1 MAAEVSRRENSPPA
15 RRSGVIDVAVTAL
28 ACALTLGS
36 LFWAADFYRKAGLQL
51 YTEQFVSGM
60 LALALPLAFLHFRS
74 HAGAARGI
82 VPWYD
87 WLAAALAAAAGWYL
101 AIRYPKLVDLILLRP
116 VDGVALGVVI
126 IVLTIE
132 ALRRSAGRTLSI
144 VIVCFVLYGL
154 FGDLMPGELAGR
166 ASDWRKLAAYLAIDV
181 NGILGTPIVVACTVV
196 VMFILFGDLL
206 AATGGAHFF
215 NELSLALMGRF
226 RGGSAKIAVVGSAL
240 FGAISGSAVAN
251 VVAQGIVTIP
261 MMKRDGYTA
270 HKAAAIEAV
279 ASTGGQLMPPVMG
292 ASAFLMAEFLQI
304 SYGEVV
310 LAATV
315 PALLYYLALVIQA
328 DLEAGRAG
336 IAAVDPA
343 ELPALGEVMAAGW
356 HFLVSFAVV
365 LIGLFWLNMQ
375 PETAA
380 LAACVALIATSF
392 IFGYRGKRPGAVQLL
407 RTFKTAGILSL
418 EIVLIT
424 AAAGIVI
431 GVLALSGLGFSLT
444 FFLVQIGKGNLLL
457 LLSLSAAICI
467 VLGMGLPTVG
477 VYVLLAALVAPA
489 IVELGVLPI
498 AAHLFVMYFGMMS
511 MITPPVALAAYAA
524 ASLGQ
529 ADPMATGWEACRFG
543 WSTFIVPFLFVLSP
557 TLLLIGDP
565 ASVLVAIVTAAL
577 GVWLVSIGIVG
588 FFLGPVGAMTRVL
601 FLVTGLLALI
611 PAGAFAGAVWTDVVG
626 VLGGVALIVR
636 EIAAARAL
644 RRAAPSGARHREA
657 AR

>member
-1 MAAEVSRRENSPPA
+1 MRQAPPPPSRSRLVDP
-15 RRSGVIDVAVTAL
+15 AVTTL

-36 LFWAADFYRKAGLQL
+36 LFWAADLYRRAGLQL
-51 YTEQFVSGM
+51 YTEQFVAGM
-60 LALALPLAFLHFRS
+60 LALALPLAFIHFRGRAETPR
-74 HAGAARGI
+74 HA

-87 WLAAALAAAAGWYL
+87 WLAAGLAAVAGWYL

-116 VDGVALGVVI
+116 ADGVALGVAL

-132 ALRRSAGRTLSI
+132 ALRRSAGRALSI
-144 VIVCFVLYGL
+144 IVVCFVLYGL

-181 NGILGTPIVVACTVV
+181 NGMLGAPIVVACTVV
-196 VMFILFGDLL
+196 VMFVLFGDLL
-206 AATGGAHFF
+206 AATGGAQFY
-215 NELSLALMGRF
+215 NELALALMGRF
-226 RGGSAKIAVVGSAL
+226 RGGSAKIAVVSSAL

-261 MMKRDGYTA
+261 MMKRDGYRS

-310 LAATV
+310 LAALA
-315 PALLYYLALVIQA
+315 PALLYYVALVIQA

-336 IAAVDPA
+336 IAALDRA
-343 ELPALGEVMAAGW
+343 ELPALGAVMAAGW
-356 HFLVSFAVV
+356 HFLTPFAVI
-365 LIGLFWLNMQ
+365 LAGLFWLNMQ

-380 LAACVALIATSF
+380 LAACIVLVATSLL
-392 IFGYRGKRPGAVQLL
+392 FGYRGARPSAGRIL
-407 RTFKTAGILSL
+407 RTFKTAGVLSL

-431 GVLALSGLGFSLT
+431 GVLSLSGLGFTLT
-444 FFLVQIGKGNLLL
+444 FLLVQIGKGSLLL
-457 LLSLSAAICI
+457 LLLLAAIVCV

-489 IVELGVLPI
+489 LVELGVLPI

-543 WSTFIVPFLFVLSP
+543 WSTFLVPFLFVLSP

-565 ASVLVAIVTAAL
+565 ASVAVAIATAAI

-588 FFLGPVGAMTRVL
+588 FFLAPIGAASRAMFVL
-601 FLVTGLLALI
+601 AGFLALI
-611 PAGAFAGAVWTDVVG
+611 PAGAFTGAVWTDVVG
-626 VLGGVALIVR
+626 VVGGAILLFR
-636 EIAAARAL
+636 EYAIARA
-644 RRAAPSGARHREA
+644 RRAAPLAAGHRETA
-657 AR
+657 P